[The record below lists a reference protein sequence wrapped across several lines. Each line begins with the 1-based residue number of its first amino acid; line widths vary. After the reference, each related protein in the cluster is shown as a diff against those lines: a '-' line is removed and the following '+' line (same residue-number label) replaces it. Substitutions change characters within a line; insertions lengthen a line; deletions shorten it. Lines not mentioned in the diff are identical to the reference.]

1 MSNSGEHEYLWRQVR
16 ANEQHL
22 EDVRETANE
31 NALILARH
39 TLRIEALEADM
50 AARRDL
56 KKTWRNAM
64 IAGAVGILL
73 TALSLADAIKD
84 WLRALRHQ

>member
-1 MSNSGEHEYLWRQVR
+1 MSEMEHLWRQVR
-16 ANEQHL
+16 ANEGHL
-22 EDVRETANE
+22 EDARDTANE

-64 IAGAVGILL
+64 IAAAVGVLL
-73 TALSLADAIKD
+73 TAFSLAEVIKD
-84 WLRALRHQ
+84 WLRALRHN